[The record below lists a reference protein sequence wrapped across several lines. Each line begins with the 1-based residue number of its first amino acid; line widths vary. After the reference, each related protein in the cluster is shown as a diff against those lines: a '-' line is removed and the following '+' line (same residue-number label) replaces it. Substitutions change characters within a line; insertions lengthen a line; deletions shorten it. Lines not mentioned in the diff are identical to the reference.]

1 MIYVFKSQLYEFV
14 KFSRVQQSATRH
26 RVSEKNHFRLIRIPI
41 EKVRVWKRSR
51 SKYIEATASFALCER
66 QSF

>member
-14 KFSRVQQSATRH
+14 QFSRVQQSATRH

-41 EKVRVWKRSR
+41 EKVRV
-51 SKYIEATASFALCER
+51 
-66 QSF
+66 